1 DPVKIY
7 AAKHR
12 VPGQH
17 ATTRLCP
24 FLLVIITALTEAMLL
39 ELVFPWSGV
48 RRASSTK
55 PHSKSFKSVS
65 ELAEVQT
72 LVIKLRALT

>member
-12 VPGQH
+12 EPGQH

-24 FLLVIITALTEAMLL
+24 FLLVIITALTEAMLIPL
-39 ELVFPWSGV
+39 VGCASRKLNKAAQQELQVY
-48 RRASSTK
+48 
-55 PHSKSFKSVS
+55 VS